1 MLGTD
6 PYRAFRFLV
15 EIQGLEVGGFQSVS
29 GLERETKIEPY
40 REGGVNYHEV
50 QHAGLTTYPP
60 LRLKRGLADPMLW
73 TWHQAVIAGEIKR
86 MVMSVVLLGEGR
98 MEAWRWIFVGAYP
111 SKWTVADLDATQ
123 SVVATETVEFVH
135 HGLVGAGK

>member
-29 GLERETKIEPY
+29 GIERDTKIEPY
-40 REGGVNYHEV
+40 REGGVNDHEV
-50 QHAGLTTYPP
+50 QHAGITTYPP
-60 LRLKRGLADPMLW
+60 LRLKRGLADSSLW
-73 TWHQAVIAGEIKR
+73 AWHQSVILGRIQR
-86 MVMSVVLLGEGR
+86 MVMSVVLLDEAR
-98 MEAWRWIFVGAYP
+98 REAWRWIFVDAYP
-111 SKWTVADLDATQ
+111 AKWSGADLDATQ

-135 HGLVGAGK
+135 HGLVGL

>member
-15 EIQGLEVGGFQSVS
+15 EIQGLEVAGFQSVS

-40 REGGVNYHEV
+40 REGGVNYHER

-73 TWHQAVIAGEIKR
+73 AWHQAVILGQIKR

-98 MEAWRWIFVGAYP
+98 TEAWRWIFIDAYP
-111 SKWTVADLDATQ
+111 TKWTAGDLDATQ
-123 SVVATETVEFVH
+123 NVVATETVEFVH
-135 HGLVGAGK
+135 HGLVGL

>member
-40 REGGVNYHEV
+40 REGGVNHHEV

-73 TWHQAVIAGEIKR
+73 AWHQAVILGQIQR
-86 MVMSVVLLGEGR
+86 MVMSVVLLSEAR
-98 MEAWRWIFVGAYP
+98 IEAWRWIFIDAYP
-111 SKWTVADLDATQ
+111 SKWTGADLDATQ
-123 SVVATETVEFVH
+123 NALATETVEFVH
-135 HGLVGAGK
+135 HGLAGL

>member
-1 MLGTD
+1 MPSTD

-15 EIQGLEVGGFQSVS
+15 EVQGLEVGGFQSVS
-29 GLERETKIEPY
+29 GLERQTKIEPY
-40 REGGVNYHEV
+40 HEGGVNHHEV

-73 TWHQAVIAGEIKR
+73 AWHQAVILGRIERKVISVILIGEAG
-86 MVMSVVLLGEGR
+86 V
-98 MEAWRWIFVGAYP
+98 EAWRWIFVGAFP
-111 SKWTVADLDATQ
+111 AKWTGADLDAMQ

-135 HGLVGAGK
+135 HGLAGS